1 MVLEGET
8 LFDRLAEDG
17 IYPGLD
23 RVRSMKKAISERLQE
38 VAPVY

>member
-8 LFDRLAEDG
+8 LFDRKAEGG

-23 RVRSMKKAISERLQE
+23 RVRVMKQTIRERLEQ
-38 VAPVY
+38 VAVAS